1 MPIVNATD
9 NFDFNHLDKTDQA
22 GYNSINGLVTKI
34 DEQLYTLAVFNG
46 MVVAYDGHAAVP
58 QGWSEV
64 SGNGLPALTPPYKWI
79 KKD

>member
-34 DEQLYTLAVFNG
+34 DEQLYTLAVFMLLCLRVG
-46 MVVAYDGHAAVP
+46 R
-58 QGWSEV
+58 
-64 SGNGLPALTPPYKWI
+64 
-79 KKD
+79 